1 MQLKKIVPLALAAVM
16 TTTAAAGAA
25 DLPLEAVNRPAGV
38 YTYVYESGFRQQLL
52 EKYFALICGQFP
64 GNKPEQTPDVE
75 QPEQTPDLE
84 QPEQTPDIEQPE
96 EMPDIEQPEE
106 MPDIEQPEQTPDA
119 EQPEEAP
126 DIEQPEQMPDIE
138 QPEQTPDIEQPE
150 QTPDA
155 EQPDQAPEQ
164 PEVTPEQPE
173 VTPEQPEVT
182 PEQPEVTPEQPE
194 QTPEETPE
202 QDNGTSQGDYASQV
216 VALVNAER
224 AKYGLS
230 ALKVDSLVQQAAQVR
245 AAETVQSFSHTRPN
259 GSSFSTALTEAG
271 VSYTRSGENIAYGQ
285 STPQQV
291 VNAWMNSSGHR
302 ANILNESFTTIGV
315 GYTVVNG
322 TAYWAQ
328 LFTA

>member
-25 DLPLEAVNRPAGV
+25 NLPQEAAKRPAGI
-38 YTYVYESGFRQQLL
+38 YTYVYESGFRQHLL

-64 GNKPEQTPDVE
+64 GNQPEEAPEQTPDTE
-75 QPEQTPDLE
+75 QPEETPEQTPDTE
-84 QPEQTPDIEQPE
+84 QPEETPEQTPDTEQPE
-96 EMPDIEQPEE
+96 ES
-106 MPDIEQPEQTPDA
+106 PEQTPDT
-119 EQPEEAP
+119 EQPEETP
-126 DIEQPEQMPDIE
+126 DNTPQQPDDNR
-138 QPEQTPDIEQPE
+138 PEQT
-150 QTPDA
+150 
-155 EQPDQAPEQ
+155 
-164 PEVTPEQPE
+164 
-173 VTPEQPEVT
+173 
-182 PEQPEVTPEQPE
+182 PE
-194 QTPEETPE
+194 QTPEE
-202 QDNGTSQGDYASQV
+202 DNDSSQGDYASQV

-230 ALKVDSLVQQAAQVR
+230 ALKVDSRVQQAAQVR

-291 VNAWMNSSGHR
+291 VQAWMNSSGHR

-315 GYTVVNG
+315 GYTVSGG

>member
-1 MQLKKIVPLALAAVM
+1 MQMKKIVPLALAAVI
-16 TTTAAAGAA
+16 TSTAVAGAA
-25 DLPLEAVNRPAGV
+25 NVPLNTAKQQNSIF
-38 YTYVYESGFRQQLL
+38 TYVCDSGFRQELL
-52 EKYFALICGQFP
+52 EKYLALICGQLP
-64 GNKPEQTPDVE
+64 GNRPEETPDVEQPEETPDVEQPEETPDVEQPEETPDVEQPEETPDVEQPEEMPDVEQPEETPDVEQPETPQLPDNSRPEETPDVE
-75 QPEQTPDLE
+75 QPEQTPGE
-84 QPEQTPDIEQPE
+84 
-96 EMPDIEQPEE
+96 
-106 MPDIEQPEQTPDA
+106 
-119 EQPEEAP
+119 
-126 DIEQPEQMPDIE
+126 
-138 QPEQTPDIEQPE
+138 
-150 QTPDA
+150 
-155 EQPDQAPEQ
+155 
-164 PEVTPEQPE
+164 
-173 VTPEQPEVT
+173 
-182 PEQPEVTPEQPE
+182 
-194 QTPEETPE
+194 
-202 QDNGTSQGDYASQV
+202 DNDTAQGDYASQV

-230 ALKVDSLVQQAAQVR
+230 ALKADSRVQQAAQVR

>member
-25 DLPLEAVNRPAGV
+25 NLPQEAAKRPAGI
-38 YTYVYESGFRQQLL
+38 YTYVYESGFRQHLL

-64 GNKPEQTPDVE
+64 ENQPEETPEQTPDTE
-75 QPEQTPDLE
+75 QPEDMPEETPEQTPDTE
-84 QPEQTPDIEQPE
+84 QPDDMPEETPEQTPDIEQPE
-96 EMPDIEQPEE
+96 E
-106 MPDIEQPEQTPDA
+106 TPD
-119 EQPEEAP
+119 E
-126 DIEQPEQMPDIE
+126 
-138 QPEQTPDIEQPE
+138 
-150 QTPDA
+150 
-155 EQPDQAPEQ
+155 APEQ
-164 PEVTPEQPE
+164 VPDNTPQQPDDNRPEQ
-173 VTPEQPEVT
+173 
-182 PEQPEVTPEQPE
+182 
-194 QTPEETPE
+194 TPE
-202 QDNGTSQGDYASQV
+202 QDNGSSQGDYASQV

-230 ALKVDSLVQQAAQVR
+230 ALKVDSRVQQAAQVR

-291 VNAWMNSSGHR
+291 VQAWMNSSGHR

-315 GYTVVNG
+315 GYTVSGG

>member
-25 DLPLEAVNRPAGV
+25 NLPQEAAKRPAGI
-38 YTYVYESGFRQQLL
+38 YTYVYESGFRQHLL

-64 GNKPEQTPDVE
+64 ENQPEETPEQTPDTE
-75 QPEQTPDLE
+75 QPEETPEQTPDTE
-84 QPEQTPDIEQPE
+84 QPEETPEQTPDTEQPE
-96 EMPDIEQPEE
+96 ET
-106 MPDIEQPEQTPDA
+106 PEQTPDT
-119 EQPEEAP
+119 EQPEEIP
-126 DIEQPEQMPDIE
+126 DNTPQQPDDNR
-138 QPEQTPDIEQPE
+138 PEQT
-150 QTPDA
+150 
-155 EQPDQAPEQ
+155 
-164 PEVTPEQPE
+164 
-173 VTPEQPEVT
+173 
-182 PEQPEVTPEQPE
+182 PE
-194 QTPEETPE
+194 QTPEE
-202 QDNGTSQGDYASQV
+202 DGDSSQGDYASQV

-230 ALKVDSLVQQAAQVR
+230 ALKVDSRVQQAAQVR

-291 VNAWMNSSGHR
+291 VQAWMNSSGHR

-315 GYTVVNG
+315 GYTVSGG

>member
-1 MQLKKIVPLALAAVM
+1 MQLKKMVPLALAAVM

-25 DLPLEAVNRPAGV
+25 NLPQEAAKRPASI
-38 YTYVYESGFRQQLL
+38 YTYVYESGFRQHLL

-64 GNKPEQTPDVE
+64 GN
-75 QPEQTPDLE
+75 QPEET
-84 QPEQTPDIEQPE
+84 PEQTPDIEQPE
-96 EMPDIEQPEE
+96 ETPEQTPDTEQPEE
-106 MPDIEQPEQTPDA
+106 MPDNTPQQPDDNRPEQT
-119 EQPEEAP
+119 
-126 DIEQPEQMPDIE
+126 
-138 QPEQTPDIEQPE
+138 
-150 QTPDA
+150 
-155 EQPDQAPEQ
+155 
-164 PEVTPEQPE
+164 
-173 VTPEQPEVT
+173 
-182 PEQPEVTPEQPE
+182 PE
-194 QTPEETPE
+194 QTPEE
-202 QDNGTSQGDYASQV
+202 DGDSSQGDYASQV

-230 ALKVDSLVQQAAQVR
+230 ALKVDSRVQQAAQVR

-291 VNAWMNSSGHR
+291 VQAWMNSSGHR

-315 GYTVVNG
+315 GYTVSGG

>member
-1 MQLKKIVPLALAAVM
+1 MMQMKKIVPLALAAVI
-16 TTTAAAGAA
+16 TSTAVAGAA
-25 DLPLEAVNRPAGV
+25 NVPLNTAKQQNSIF
-38 YTYVYESGFRQQLL
+38 TYVCDSGFRQELL
-52 EKYFALICGQFP
+52 EKYLALICGQLP
-64 GNKPEQTPDVE
+64 GNRPEETPDGEQPEETPDVEQPEETPDVEQPEETPDVEQPEETPDVEQPEETPDVGQPEETPDVEQPEETPDVEQPETPQLPDNSRPEETPDVE
-75 QPEQTPDLE
+75 QPEQTP
-84 QPEQTPDIEQPE
+84 E
-96 EMPDIEQPEE
+96 E
-106 MPDIEQPEQTPDA
+106 
-119 EQPEEAP
+119 
-126 DIEQPEQMPDIE
+126 
-138 QPEQTPDIEQPE
+138 
-150 QTPDA
+150 
-155 EQPDQAPEQ
+155 
-164 PEVTPEQPE
+164 
-173 VTPEQPEVT
+173 
-182 PEQPEVTPEQPE
+182 
-194 QTPEETPE
+194 
-202 QDNGTSQGDYASQV
+202 DNDTAQGDYASQV

-230 ALKVDSLVQQAAQVR
+230 ALKADSRVQQAAQVR

>member
-25 DLPLEAVNRPAGV
+25 NLPQEAAKRPAGI
-38 YTYVYESGFRQQLL
+38 YTYVYESGFRQHLL

-64 GNKPEQTPDVE
+64 ENQPEETPEQTPDTE
-75 QPEQTPDLE
+75 QPEETPEQTPD
-84 QPEQTPDIEQPE
+84 TEQPE
-96 EMPDIEQPEE
+96 EIPDNTPQQP
-106 MPDIEQPEQTPDA
+106 DDNRPEQT
-119 EQPEEAP
+119 
-126 DIEQPEQMPDIE
+126 
-138 QPEQTPDIEQPE
+138 
-150 QTPDA
+150 
-155 EQPDQAPEQ
+155 
-164 PEVTPEQPE
+164 
-173 VTPEQPEVT
+173 
-182 PEQPEVTPEQPE
+182 PE
-194 QTPEETPE
+194 QTPEE
-202 QDNGTSQGDYASQV
+202 DGDSSQGDYASQV

-230 ALKVDSLVQQAAQVR
+230 ALKVDSRVQQAAQVR

-291 VNAWMNSSGHR
+291 VQAWMNSSGHR

-315 GYTVVNG
+315 GYTVSGG